1 MSDEIFDVVGSG
13 LEDGDESLPEDSDA
27 TSIDESSSQNQ
38 PLIPPPSP
46 RSSR

>member
-1 MSDEIFDVVGSG
+1 MSDEIFDVVGGG
-13 LEDGDESLPEDSDA
+13 LEDGDESLLEDCDG
-27 TSIDESSSQNQ
+27 TSIDESSNQNQ